1 MKRSIALF
9 LVISMLAS
17 LAACS
22 PDTPE
27 TTVPES
33 ETTENANQETAEEPA
48 PQYDFEG
55 RAYRILCRTDR
66 SYEFDITESSGD
78 LVDDAVWERNLT
90 VENEYGVSIQ
100 PITAAGTWSD
110 RSTFTEL
117 ITAAVVAGDDAY
129 DLVAGYNAYITS
141 LITQDCLTDLY
152 TSDIDFS
159 SPWWYA
165 GFHDNVAIGG
175 KMYFCLGD
183 ASLTMW
189 ENLEVVFF
197 NRSLISDYNLDSPY
211 DLVLNDTWYFD
222 TMRQAC
228 AAVSCDVDQNNTYN
242 EEDRWGMIFY
252 NIRDLASYLGISYC
266 TFDND
271 GYPVLSLYSERMIDT
286 YAKLYDFLNP
296 THEAK
301 QFTPDVDQKIF
312 TENRALFFQA
322 PLRYAE
328 LMRESDTD
336 FGMVPFPKYDAN
348 QDRYYTTVVDDLSVF
363 CIPASTQDLAYSG
376 LILDALCRTSNE
388 LVIPKYYDTVLK
400 YKYARDTES
409 EGMLNIVRDSIWFD
423 FGFIYSVALNGLGS
437 FLDMVKND
445 DPDIASA
452 WASKQSSYE
461 AGLQTLIEY
470 IKEN

>member
-9 LVISMLAS
+9 LVIGMLAS

-22 PDTPE
+22 TDTPE
-27 TTVPES
+27 TTVPEKDTTDNAGA
-33 ETTENANQETAEEPA
+33 ETVEEPA
-48 PQYDFEG
+48 PKYDFEG

-78 LVDDAVWERNLT
+78 LVDDAVWERNLA

-110 RSTFTEL
+110 RSAFTEL

-141 LITQDCLTDLY
+141 LITQECLTDLY

-197 NRSLISDYNLDSPY
+197 NRSLINDYNLDSPY
-211 DLVLNDTWYFD
+211 DLVLDDTWYFD
-222 TMRQAC
+222 TMRQQC
-228 AAVSCDVDQNNTYN
+228 AAVSYDVDQNNTYN

-252 NIRDLASYLGISYC
+252 N
-266 TFDND
+266 
-271 GYPVLSLYSERMIDT
+271 
-286 YAKLYDFLNP
+286 
-296 THEAK
+296 
-301 QFTPDVDQKIF
+301 
-312 TENRALFFQA
+312 
-322 PLRYAE
+322 
-328 LMRESDTD
+328 
-336 FGMVPFPKYDAN
+336 
-348 QDRYYTTVVDDLSVF
+348 
-363 CIPASTQDLAYSG
+363 G
-376 LILDALCRTSNE
+376 LILDALCHTSNE

-452 WASKQSSYE
+452 WASKKSSYE